1 MEQKPQVT
9 TYSTVTSRAA
19 AAHPQPALRRA
30 LGLWGAVSIVVGT
43 VIGSGIFLVPTRMI
57 GLVGS
62 VQTLFVVWIVAGV
75 LSLFGALTYAELAA
89 AMPEAGGEYVYLTEA
104 YGPFW
109 GFVYGWTQMWVAKS
123 GSIAT
128 LAAGFYTYL
137 TVFYPALGKPLVV
150 LPYHIGPEGSLL
162 EVHYGQLVAI
172 VLILVLAGINYL
184 GVEAGGALQVA
195 VTVLK
200 MLLIGGIIVIGL
212 FSGKGDFS
220 HLAQSIPAGTPGV
233 AGFLLAMVSAL
244 WAYDGWNN
252 VSMVA
257 SEIKEP
263 HRNLPKALIFGT
275 MAVIATYLLM
285 NVAYFYVLSP
295 ERVSQSPRLA
305 ADLMTTIFGSAAGR
319 AVTVA
324 VLISILAALN
334 GSILT
339 GARVPY
345 AMARGGLFF
354 RSIAKV
360 HPRFR
365 TPGNS
370 MVALCLWS
378 CLVLL
383 SGWYDQLYTFV
394 IFGSWILYLMTA
406 ASVFVLRR
414 KRPDLPRP
422 YRVVGYPVVPV
433 LFVLVALLLLANTLQ
448 KSPRESLMGL
458 ALMALGVPFYLYWK
472 TGSKEAAPASILE
485 SKP

>member
-1 MEQKPQVT
+1 MDDQKPDVT
-9 TYSTVTSRAA
+9 SYSTVTSRAA
-19 AAHPQPALRRA
+19 AAHAQPSLLRA

-57 GLVGS
+57 SLVGS

-137 TVFYPALGKPLVV
+137 TVFYPALGKPIVV
-150 LPYHIGPEGSLL
+150 LPFHIGPEGSLL
-162 EVHYGQLVAI
+162 EIHYGQLVAI
-172 VLILVLAGINYL
+172 VLIVVLAGINYV
-184 GVEAGGALQVA
+184 GVEAGGAVQVA
-195 VTVLK
+195 VTGLK
-200 MLLIGGIIVIGL
+200 MILLAGVIVVGL

-220 HLAQSIPAGTPGV
+220 HFAESIPAGTAGI
-233 AGFLLAMVSAL
+233 AGFLAAMVSAL

-252 VSMVA
+252 VSMVS

-263 HRNLPKALIFGT
+263 QRNLPKALIFGT
-275 MAVIATYLLM
+275 MAVILTYLLI
-285 NVAYFYVLSP
+285 NVSYFYVLSP
-295 ERVSQSPRLA
+295 LRVAQSPRLA
-305 ADLMTTIFGSAAGR
+305 ADMMTTIHGSVAGQ

-334 GSILT
+334 GSILS
-339 GARVPY
+339 GSRVPY
-345 AMARGGLFF
+345 ALARGGLFF

-370 MVALCLWS
+370 MIALCLWS
-378 CLVLL
+378 CLVVL

-422 YRVVGYPVVPV
+422 YRVVGYPVVPL
-433 LFVLVALLLLANTLQ
+433 LFVFVAILLLINTLQ
-448 KSPRESLMGL
+448 KYPRESLMGL
-458 ALMALGVPFYLYWK
+458 ALMALGVPFYFYWK
-472 TGSKEAAPASILE
+472 GHARRPGATAENQ
-485 SKP
+485 